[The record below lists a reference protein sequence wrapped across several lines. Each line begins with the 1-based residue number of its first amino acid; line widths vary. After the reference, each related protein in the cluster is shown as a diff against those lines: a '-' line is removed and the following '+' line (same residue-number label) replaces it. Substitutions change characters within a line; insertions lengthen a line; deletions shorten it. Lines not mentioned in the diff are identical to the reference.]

1 MRGFEMQSWTRWLW
15 RDGLDFQ
22 NTGRNVGTDLTSRQ
36 QSSCGGQR
44 SRIGRNSGFFLTTQS
59 TVGKNKKVLC
69 YFNGINSF
77 LINRKQSLL
86 YVVSKAKHKYSA
98 KPVEGAANKGATKHK
113 LIRRCHRGRAPFPEQ
128 NHETQI
134 REGVVGRWGSFG
146 RKKELK

>member
-1 MRGFEMQSWTRWLW
+1 MGVRGPVL
-15 RDGLDFQ
+15 
-22 NTGRNVGTDLTSRQ
+22 
-36 QSSCGGQR
+36 GGIQV
-44 SRIGRNSGFFLTTQS
+44 FFLCFEQRNRLS
-59 TVGKNKKVLC
+59 ENKKVLC

-86 YVVSKAKHKYSA
+86 YVVSKSKHKYSA
-98 KPVEGAANKGATKHK
+98 KPVEGAANKGAAKHK